1 MNPAQETAE
10 RLGTLFNEYF
20 STLDELRTHVE
31 QGMAGGLD
39 IDGVVLGFVQD
50 LLMSEDATVVG
61 AGYIGAPGPPPT
73 PGASS
78 AQAMHFAWWLGPL
91 AENPLLGTTTEVTR
105 LDLGA
110 REYADYLRDFSS
122 LEWYSVPE
130 STGSRHITGP
140 YVDHL
145 CTCDYML
152 TLTTPVGTG
161 GLGIVGLDIL
171 VRRIEPEVLRLLRTI
186 PEPAALVTST
196 GRIVVSTA
204 DDWDLGA
211 RLKGFSGQSVPGT
224 SFMVTIAERNHSI

>member
-10 RLGTLFNEYF
+10 LLGILFNKYF
-20 STLDELRTHVE
+20 STLDQLRTHVE
-31 QGMAGGLD
+31 HGMESGLD
-39 IDGVVLGFVQD
+39 IDGIVLGFVQD
-50 LLMSEDATVVG
+50 LLMAEEATVVG
-61 AGYIGAPGPPPT
+61 AGYIGGPEAPT
-73 PGASS
+73 APGASS

-105 LDLGA
+105 LDLA
-110 REYADYLRDFSS
+110 SREYADYLRDFSS

-152 TLTTPVGTG
+152 TLTTPVVTG
-161 GLGIVGLDIL
+161 RLGIVGLDVL
-171 VRRIEPEVLRLLRTI
+171 VRRIEPEVLRILRTI

-211 RLKGFSGQSVPGT
+211 RLKGPTGQPVPGT
-224 SFMVTIAERNHSI
+224 PFLVTTAESNHST